1 MRMNLCLVICGFIFF
16 TGCALNSDVKTLE
29 RRLLQQEV
37 KMQQLKDDITS
48 RQTKE
53 NRLRD
58 QYAGQNAEFYQLRED
73 VAKLNGRFDELEHHV
88 DQAVKKNADAIA
100 RLSVQGM
107 SGGEPRLMNLPADTA
122 GLEPMAPPSPAGGT
136 PDFGQSPGIGAP
148 GSGGS
153 SEKELYDFAKQAYDR
168 EDYEVAR
175 QGFETFL
182 KNFPT
187 SDEAD
192 NARFWIGESYFK
204 EGWFQKAI
212 LEYQE
217 VIEKYPNDNKVPSA
231 YLKQGLS
238 FDKLGEKANA
248 RLVFQEL
255 IKKFPNSSEAK
266 TARQKMNQL

>member
-1 MRMNLCLVICGFIFF
+1 MRMNLFLVICGFIFF
-16 TGCALNSDVKTLE
+16 SGCALNQDVKNLE
-29 RRLLQQEV
+29 RRVLQQEI

-58 QYAGQNAEFYQLRED
+58 QYAGQNAEVYQVRED
-73 VAKLNGRFDELEHHV
+73 VAKLNGRLDELEHNM
-88 DQAVKKNADAIA
+88 DQAIKKNADAIA
-100 RLSVQGM
+100 QLAQGSM
-107 SGGEPRLMNLPADTA
+107 GGQPQLNLPASTE
-122 GLEPMAPPSPAGGT
+122 GLEPMAPPSPPGGA
-136 PDFGQSPGIGAP
+136 FGYGQGMGGSAP
-148 GSGGS
+148 GSGNL
-153 SEKELYDFAKQAYDR
+153 SEKDLYDVAKQAYDR
-168 EDYEVAR
+168 EDYETAR

-182 KNFPT
+182 KNFPK